1 MINICFCLCIFYTQL
16 CISQSLL
23 LKLFTDFLIYIYF
36 FQIFIY
42 LHIVWNEM
50 TLFAQWCNQN
60 NPQQAKPCC
69 LFLSSR
75 VVSCNQIK
83 VRMVW
88 VYAMSGNIKVQIG
101 WPVTQELPSRSLV
114 KGAVRDSLWCS
125 RAQKANFVTSVRRR
139 SGIRKDSI
147 PQSERCHAN
156 MQKYRS
162 DITLWVAFAVLFL
175 LESLG
180 LSSQGRR
187 IPQRLKRST
196 TINGSQVSHQLLLG
210 QTAPQWVL

>member
-1 MINICFCLCIFYTQL
+1 M
-16 CISQSLL
+16 
-23 LKLFTDFLIYIYF
+23 KLFTDFLLFIYF

-42 LHIVWNEM
+42 LHIVWNKM

-88 VYAMSGNIKVQIG
+88 VYAMSGNIKS
-101 WPVTQELPSRSLV
+101 TNRLAYYTRAT
-114 KGAVRDSLWCS
+114 GAVRDSLWCS

-156 MQKYRS
+156 MQIRVYTGLTSRCGSLLQCCSYWNLWDYHPRGEKYRNIWNDQQPS
-162 DITLWVAFAVLFL
+162 MGHKLVTNY
-175 LESLG
+175 S
-180 LSSQGRR
+180 
-187 IPQRLKRST
+187 
-196 TINGSQVSHQLLLG
+196 
-210 QTAPQWVL
+210 

>member
-1 MINICFCLCIFYTQL
+1 MQSGWRWIRWKMINICFWLCIFYTQL

-23 LKLFTDFLIYIYF
+23 LKLFTNFLIYMYF
-36 FQIFIY
+36 FHIFIY

-88 VYAMSGNIKVQIG
+88 VYAMSGNIKSTNRMTCYTRTTFKMLSQRCRQG
-101 WPVTQELPSRSLV
+101 LV
-114 KGAVRDSLWCS
+114 SMLQSTKGQFCDVGTSEVGH
-125 RAQKANFVTSVRRR
+125 QK
-139 SGIRKDSI
+139 G
-147 PQSERCHAN
+147 
-156 MQKYRS
+156 
-162 DITLWVAFAVLFL
+162 
-175 LESLG
+175 
-180 LSSQGRR
+180 
-187 IPQRLKRST
+187 
-196 TINGSQVSHQLLLG
+196 
-210 QTAPQWVL
+210 